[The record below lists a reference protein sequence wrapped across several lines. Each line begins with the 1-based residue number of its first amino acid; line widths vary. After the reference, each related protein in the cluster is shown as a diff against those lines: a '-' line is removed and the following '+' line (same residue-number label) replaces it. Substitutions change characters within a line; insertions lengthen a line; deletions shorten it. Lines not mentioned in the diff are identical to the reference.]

1 MMAVTNQAH
10 ERRFLSHLLAAKRE
24 IKWIHDGVSLRR
36 LVPPPHGR
44 EAPPMVGGVRPSRC
58 PRAMGKSAGK
68 AEPHDWTNLAFR
80 GRFSSGGD
88 FLSDFENNSQGS
100 AVSHTN

>member
-10 ERRFLSHLLAAKRE
+10 ERRFLTHLLAAKRE

-44 EAPPMVGGVRPSRC
+44 GGGPMVGGVRPSRC
-58 PRAMGKSAGK
+58 PRAMGKSTAS
-68 AEPHDWTNLAFR
+68 AERRHWTNLAVSR
-80 GRFSSGGD
+80 AVW
-88 FLSDFENNSQGS
+88 
-100 AVSHTN
+100 AVSVVLHEIIAVTDVI

>member
-44 EAPPMVGGVRPSRC
+44 GGPVVGGVRPSWC
-58 PRAMGKSAGK
+58 PRAMGEFAASA
-68 AEPHDWTNLAFR
+68 ERRHWTNLAVSR
-80 GRFSSGGD
+80 AIW
-88 FLSDFENNSQGS
+88 
-100 AVSHTN
+100 AVSVVLHEIIAVTDVI